1 MRHRSCPAV
10 LFVTLLAACGGDS
23 TIDNPALPDSGG
35 GLPTVPA
42 FSVTSK
48 EVTIDP
54 GQEITYCYYFRTP
67 NTEPVAVHRWTSSM
81 TPGSHHMIMF
91 TTRTDVKPPGTIDS
105 INCGFGGDVQNM
117 PSWTYATQVPE
128 DTLALPTD
136 DGTGKPLA
144 QLIPPN
150 TPAFFQMHYLN
161 ATDQPLTVSVTV
173 SAEAL
178 APELEYTATAPYI
191 TYNADITIPGE
202 TINMTFSKTCDTPAN
217 ATFWMMSTHAHKR
230 ARKTVVKNGMPTSTK
245 IAFESTDWEHPGAKA
260 WMATPFYTFDGDKL
274 TYECTYDN
282 PSTKTIY
289 DGDSAEINE
298 MCMATGYYFV
308 PGRTTL
314 PPALCYCPS
323 GINCILL

>member
-1 MRHRSCPAV
+1 MRQRSCPAY
-10 LFVTLLAACGGDS
+10 LFVTLLAACGGDD
-23 TIDNPALPDSGG
+23 TGGDPLQPDSS
-35 GLPTVPA
+35 LPAGPS

-67 NTEPVAVHRWTSSM
+67 NTEPVAVHKWTSSM

-91 TTRTDVKPPGTIDS
+91 TTRTDVKPPGTIDAV
-105 INCGFGGDVQNM
+105 NCGFGNDIQNI
-117 PSWTYATQVPE
+117 PSWTFATQTPE
-128 DTLALPTD
+128 DELRLPSD

-161 ATDQPLTVSVTV
+161 ATDAPLTVSVTV
-173 SAEAL
+173 NAEGL
-178 APELEYTATAPYI
+178 APEIEYTATAPYI
-191 TYNADITIPGE
+191 TYNADLMILPE
-202 TINMTFSKTCDTPAN
+202 MNNQTFAKTCNTPAN

-230 ARKTVVKNGMPTSTK
+230 ARKTVVKNGMPTSTEV
-245 IAFESTDWEHPGAKA
+245 AFESTDWEHPGAAA
-260 WMATPFYTFDGDKL
+260 WMATPFYTFENNKL

-289 DGDSAEINE
+289 DGDSAATNE

-308 PGRTTL
+308 PGRSSLDPTI
-314 PPALCYCPS
+314 CYCPS
-323 GINCILL
+323 GIDCITF